1 MPTRTRAALVTVL
14 ALASCA
20 VLAGPASAATTTPG
34 SVMDQQVNAM
44 SPGTALLVFLGIPL
58 LVVAL
63 VWLLVSAPGWT
74 RDGRPSDSEAWT
86 GEPVVVG
93 ASAPAASIEAAE
105 SGTEAAAEAEGTTGG
120 TSASW

>member
-14 ALASCA
+14 ALVSCA
-20 VLAGPASAATTTPG
+20 VLAGPASAATTSPG
-34 SVMDQQVNAM
+34 SVMDQQVDVM
-44 SPGTALLVFLGIPL
+44 TPGTALMIFLGIPL

-93 ASAPAASIEAAE
+93 AAAPAASLEAGASDGAAE
-105 SGTEAAAEAEGTTGG
+105 DDGATGG
-120 TSASW
+120 TSAAW